1 MGDSTSELL
10 KQHLDAIAETRKAF
24 IACEANE
31 NLRRAI
37 KSNLGPTTSLIYELG
52 DEVYY
57 KQNDSNQ

>member
-1 MGDSTSELL
+1 MEDSTSELL
-10 KQHLDAIAETRKAF
+10 KHLDAIAETRKAF
-24 IACEANE
+24 TACEANE